1 VSDSH
6 VRLLRRVVALRR
18 QRGRT
23 GAAPAPAEGTPERL
37 DQLTDASIRAD
48 AELTAATN
56 RGRQGSDDRPPS
68 AEGD

>member
-6 VRLLRRVVALRR
+6 VRLLRGVAALRR
-18 QRGRT
+18 QRGRIRAT
-23 GAAPAPAEGTPERL
+23 PAPAEGTPERL

-56 RGRQGSDDRPPS
+56 RGRQGSDDHTPS